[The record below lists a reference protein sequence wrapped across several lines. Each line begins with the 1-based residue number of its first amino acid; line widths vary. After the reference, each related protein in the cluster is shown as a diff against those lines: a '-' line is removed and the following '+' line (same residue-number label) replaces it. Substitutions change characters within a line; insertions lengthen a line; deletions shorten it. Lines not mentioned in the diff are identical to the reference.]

1 MAGIGSFLGNVN
13 LNTDYICIS
22 TRFFQTDLVVLM
34 MQYFTLVD
42 VIILLKMLRVVG
54 LFLFNN

>member
-1 MAGIGSFLGNVN
+1 MAGIGSSLGNVN

-22 TRFFQTDLVVLM
+22 TEFFQTDLVVLM
-34 MQYFTLVD
+34 MQYSTLVD
-42 VIILLKMLRVVG
+42 VIILLKMVRVVG